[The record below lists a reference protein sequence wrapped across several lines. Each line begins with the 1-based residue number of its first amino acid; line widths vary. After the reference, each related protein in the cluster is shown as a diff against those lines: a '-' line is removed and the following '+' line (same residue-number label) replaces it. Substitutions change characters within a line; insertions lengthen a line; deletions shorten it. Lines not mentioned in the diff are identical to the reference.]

1 MEENRYTALLQAEE
15 AEERARR
22 RVKEARYRRNAA
34 AFLDFASNLIK
45 QFGIR
50 RGIPVPSRKPLE
62 PAYDKVYKN
71 MQAMF
76 EKTFGDYK
84 GNIASENI
92 FSHLKANR
100 AAVRAGSQW
109 PSKGLSAVVAS
120 ETPKLLSGSFENAI
134 KDYKSSAIKNKSNYV
149 SRKF

>member
-1 MEENRYTALLQAEE
+1 
-15 AEERARR
+15 
-22 RVKEARYRRNAA
+22 
-34 AFLDFASNLIK
+34 
-45 QFGIR
+45 
-50 RGIPVPSRKPLE
+50 
-62 PAYDKVYKN
+62 
-71 MQAMF
+71 MF

-134 KDYKSSAIKNKSNYV
+134 KDYKTSAIKNKSNYV